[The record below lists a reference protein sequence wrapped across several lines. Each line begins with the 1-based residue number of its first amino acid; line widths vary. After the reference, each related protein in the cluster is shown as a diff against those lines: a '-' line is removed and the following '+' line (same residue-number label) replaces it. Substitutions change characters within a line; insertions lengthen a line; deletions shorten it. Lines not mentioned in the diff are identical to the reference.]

1 MTAYPATTDALRRDW
16 AALAP
21 RLNLL
26 EPLPFPPDHWPLL
39 AAMRADFTAR
49 AVHIRLPMPIARFR
63 PASRDAILALARR
76 RDDVETGT
84 TDDASPM
91 ATQARAFAG
100 EVDALLSVLVP
111 AARYRKGHH
120 ASGLFTV
127 PAPHGL
133 HTDHSAEDPGAG
145 AEPICIARLGALGT
159 HCVAGDMRIFDAR
172 TRRMLDALR
181 YWTTIPEGEP
191 EAVLTALLRE
201 GVLRT
206 IPLDHVVLMVA
217 GNGRGDAQVT
227 PHIAARPPEG
237 GVHSAFFQRQY
248 RLVPAGQQG
257 IFSLTPPLRFRYGP
271 RPRPMPPDHP

>member
-1 MTAYPATTDALRRDW
+1 MTTVDPNATDALRRDW
-16 AALAP
+16 TALAL
-21 RLNLL
+21 RLELL
-26 EPLPFPPDHWPLL
+26 DPLPFPRDQWPLI
-39 AAMRADFTAR
+39 AAMHADFTAR
-49 AVHIRLPMPIARFR
+49 AVHIRLPLPIARFR
-63 PASRDAILALARR
+63 TAARDAILALARQ

-91 ATQARAFAG
+91 AAFARAFARD
-100 EVDALLSVLVP
+100 VDALLSVLIP

-120 ASGLFTV
+120 AFGLFTV

-159 HCVAGDMRIFDAR
+159 HCVAGDMRGFDAR

-191 EAVLTALLRE
+191 EAVLTALLAE
-201 GVLRT
+201 GVLQT

-217 GNGRGDAQVT
+217 GNGGADAQVT

-248 RLVPAGQQG
+248 RLVPA
-257 IFSLTPPLRFRYGP
+257 R
-271 RPRPMPPDHP
+271 

>member
-1 MTAYPATTDALRRDW
+1 MTADPDAIDALRRDC
-16 AALAP
+16 AALAAG
-21 RLNLL
+21 LDLL
-26 EPLPFPPDHWPLL
+26 EPLAFLPNQWPLI

-63 PASRDAILALARR
+63 PASRDAILALARQ

-91 ATQARAFAG
+91 AAFARAFAR
-100 EVDALLSVLVP
+100 EVDALLSVLIP
-111 AARYRKGHH
+111 AARHRKGHH
-120 ASGLFTV
+120 AFGRFTV

-159 HCVAGDMRIFDAR
+159 HCVAGEMRGFDAR

-191 EAVLTALLRE
+191 EAVLTALLAE
-201 GVLRT
+201 GVLQT

-217 GNGRGDAQVT
+217 GNGGADAQVT

-248 RLVPAGQQG
+248 RLDRTHQE
-257 IFSLTPPLRFRYGP
+257 
-271 RPRPMPPDHP
+271 